1 MSLCWLCES
10 WKAGLICTA
19 GLTASAGVMPRCCL
33 SCHGTYIFVFDKNTR
48 ERSDSCLMSLNSVS
62 SSELG
67 CSGCSS
73 ACIVGLDNNKFV
85 FKVPPEPSLDLEVAG
100 HLLGEGAVCDV
111 RRLEPLAELGHS
123 EDAFVGNPAPGLILT
138 YQGEEEERKGKDS
151 LGAAIH
157 IDARQ
162 LRQVP
167 EVRGIVDMDWKS
179 HDLAIFNETPM
190 YIVNESI
197 EAFIY
202 FSRD

>member
-1 MSLCWLCES
+1 MF
-10 WKAGLICTA
+10 A
-19 GLTASAGVMPRCCL
+19 
-33 SCHGTYIFVFDKNTR
+33 
-48 ERSDSCLMSLNSVS
+48 VS
-62 SSELG
+62 SL
-67 CSGCSS
+67 
-73 ACIVGLDNNKFV
+73 LQ
-85 FKVPPEPSLDLEVAG
+85 SLATVKM
-100 HLLGEGAVCDV
+100 
-111 RRLEPLAELGHS
+111 PLSVILHQE
-123 EDAFVGNPAPGLILT
+123 LILT
-138 YQGEEEERKGKDS
+138 YQGEEERRDS

-179 HDLAIFNETPM
+179 TDLAIFHSTPM